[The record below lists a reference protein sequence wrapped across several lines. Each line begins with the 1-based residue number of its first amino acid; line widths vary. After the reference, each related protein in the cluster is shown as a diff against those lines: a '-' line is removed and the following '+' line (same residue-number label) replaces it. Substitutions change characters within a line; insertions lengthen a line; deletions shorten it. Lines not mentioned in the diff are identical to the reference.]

1 MARTSTARVIR
12 FRQRRRTDRVCL
24 MIEANRIELRDT
36 LQAAGVLDPCHDD
49 DNETLTTG
57 IEKLLAKLQEKIP

>member
-1 MARTSTARVIR
+1 MSSAAA
-12 FRQRRRTDRVCL
+12 RQREYRQRQKADRVCL

-36 LQAAGVLDPCHDD
+36 LQGAGVLDPCHDD

-57 IEKLLAKLQEKIP
+57 IEKLLGKLQERIS